1 MSQNVQ
7 IVISNFPEKWLVAPS
22 DIVPLKAVFDQMN
35 KFYFVQIIDFMVQWV
50 TVIINFISAPCKT
63 ISSLQLQW
71 QNLQHFGNS
80 HELLRSGVKVCD
92 GGPPLLP

>member
-35 KFYFVQIIDFMVQWV
+35 KFYFVQIIYFMVQWV
-50 TVIINFISAPCKT
+50 TVIINHLFFAIAMAEFAA
-63 ISSLQLQW
+63 LW
-71 QNLQHFGNS
+71 
-80 HELLRSGVKVCD
+80 
-92 GGPPLLP
+92 

>member
-22 DIVPLKAVFDQMN
+22 DIVPLKGSPLVFNQMN

-50 TVIINFISAPCKT
+50 TVIINFISAPCKL
-63 ISSLQLQW
+63 S
-71 QNLQHFGNS
+71 
-80 HELLRSGVKVCD
+80 
-92 GGPPLLP
+92 PLINKAKNHLFSALAMAEFAALW

>member
-35 KFYFVQIIDFMVQWV
+35 KFYFVQIIYFKVQWV
-50 TVIINFISAPCKT
+50 TVIINFISAPCKL
-63 ISSLQLQW
+63 S
-71 QNLQHFGNS
+71 
-80 HELLRSGVKVCD
+80 
-92 GGPPLLP
+92 PLINKAKNHLFSALAMAEFAALW